1 MFDSRKIGKKIAELR
16 KAKDLTQLELA
27 DRMVVS
33 YQAVSNWERGNSMPD
48 ISNLVELAK
57 ILEVSIE
64 ELLDSEKETRIVK
77 KVIDQPE
84 QVNLEEAAKVAVLI
98 KPVQLE
104 KIIENQSDSEVNG
117 VTLLNLAPYISSE
130 RLMELIERGKF
141 TDLETIANLAP
152 FLESEHLVSLILKQ
166 NDLIGSLQGLSR
178 LAPFLESQD
187 LVNVIHRNP
196 RLIQEPKALAGLAPF
211 LEQTDLENIL
221 ESLPEEERISEL
233 IVGLAPFMSGKYLA
247 KIGRHALEAGKMTIF
262 RALLPFIDESE
273 L

>member
-16 KAKDLTQLELA
+16 KTKDLTQVELA

-152 FLESEHLVSLILKQ
+152 FLEQ
-166 NDLIGSLQGLSR
+166 
-178 LAPFLESQD
+178 A
-187 LVNVIHRNP
+187 
-196 RLIQEPKALAGLAPF
+196 
-211 LEQTDLENIL
+211 DLENIL

>member
-16 KAKDLTQLELA
+16 KTKDLTQVELA

-152 FLESEHLVSLILKQ
+152 FLEQ
-166 NDLIGSLQGLSR
+166 
-178 LAPFLESQD
+178 A
-187 LVNVIHRNP
+187 
-196 RLIQEPKALAGLAPF
+196 
-211 LEQTDLENIL
+211 DLENIL

-247 KIGRHALEAGKMTIF
+247 KVGRHALEAGKMTIF

>member
-1 MFDSRKIGKKIAELR
+1 MR

-57 ILEVSIE
+57 ILDVSIE

-117 VTLLNLAPYISSE
+117 VTLLNLAPYVSSE

-152 FLESEHLVSLILKQ
+152 FLEQ
-166 NDLIGSLQGLSR
+166 
-178 LAPFLESQD
+178 A
-187 LVNVIHRNP
+187 
-196 RLIQEPKALAGLAPF
+196 
-211 LEQTDLENIL
+211 DLENIL

-233 IVGLAPFMSGKYLA
+233 IVGLAPFMSGKYLT
-247 KIGRHALEAGKMTIF
+247 KMGRHALEAGKMTIF

>member
-57 ILEVSIE
+57 ILDVSIE

-117 VTLLNLAPYISSE
+117 VTLLNLAPYVSSE

-152 FLESEHLVSLILKQ
+152 FLEQ
-166 NDLIGSLQGLSR
+166 
-178 LAPFLESQD
+178 A
-187 LVNVIHRNP
+187 
-196 RLIQEPKALAGLAPF
+196 
-211 LEQTDLENIL
+211 DLENIL